1 MRCLVPKISGTK
13 TTLNLTRLHSLFP
26 VCDMVCESG
35 DRYGRYV
42 RVVADEISGTGLR
55 ACVCAFVC
63 LASISIPKIMF
74 PVSNP
79 FSGLIRT
86 NKVPLPLAN
95 QIILNDM

>member
-63 LASISIPKIMF
+63 LAVDIHSENH
-74 PVSNP
+74 VSSFQP
-79 FSGLIRT
+79 IFWFDSY
-86 NKVPLPLAN
+86 
-95 QIILNDM
+95 Q